1 MKPDINITT
10 VDARGII
17 NEHPMDGALVSA
29 GSLWQLRSKE
39 GVALVYL
46 ASLYFW
52 RPLWFQY
59 HYLLLTITSQIYKS
73 ILKHKAKPI
82 VNKLVDHYKVTSLI

>member
-1 MKPDINITT
+1 LFLYISPKLTKWVIKVKPDINITT

-46 ASLYFW
+46 ASLYF
-52 RPLWFQY
+52 
-59 HYLLLTITSQIYKS
+59 
-73 ILKHKAKPI
+73 
-82 VNKLVDHYKVTSLI
+82 

>member
-1 MKPDINITT
+1 VKPDINITT

-39 GVALVYL
+39 GVASVYL
-46 ASLYFW
+46 ASLYF
-52 RPLWFQY
+52 
-59 HYLLLTITSQIYKS
+59 
-73 ILKHKAKPI
+73 
-82 VNKLVDHYKVTSLI
+82 